1 MVRAPPRL
9 PQPPRV
15 NVRESVRGSMLD
27 YFSIPVQFSQLNR
40 LELKVDNLTSKLDQ
54 LLAGEKLMTQEM
66 QDLITEV
73 SNTVGV
79 VPSVLTAIEGLE
91 KRLSDA
97 IDGGATK
104 AQLKKMKDDLA
115 AAKVSL
121 AQAVANVPSDAS
133 TTPAPATTTTAAPP
147 TT

>member
-1 MVRAPPRL
+1 
-9 PQPPRV
+9 
-15 NVRESVRGSMLD
+15 
-27 YFSIPVQFSQLNR
+27 
-40 LELKVDNLTSKLDQ
+40 
-54 LLAGEKLMTQEM
+54 MTQEM